1 MLAKKEKRRKR
12 IKYRIRKQING
23 NAVRPRVSIYRSNKQ
38 IYCQAI
44 DDNSSTTL
52 VSASSTEVKSSGNK
66 AEVAKEVG
74 KLLASKL
81 KDGGFETAV
90 LDRNGYLY
98 HGRVKALADGIRE
111 GGIQL

>member
-1 MLAKKEKRRKR
+1 MLAKKEQRRRR

-38 IYCQAI
+38 IYAQAI
-44 DDNSSTTL
+44 DDNNNTTL
-52 VSASSTEVKSSGNK
+52 ASASSREVKAKGTK
-66 AEVAKEVG
+66 ADVAKEVG
-74 KLLASKL
+74 KLLANKL
-81 KDGGFETAV
+81 KDGGYEIAV